1 MINFLIM
8 SDGHAEQVLD
18 IERLFHQH
26 GVRVTAQRRGV
37 WGFFAAHARG
47 CGMAE
52 AVDGLKGQGI
62 GQATVYR
69 TVFLLADLG
78 LLRRVQGAE
87 GAFYIAIH
95 PGHHHPLICQGCRR
109 VVEFDSCDLS
119 VLERLLGAET
129 GYRIRGH
136 HLEVFGLC
144 PECQG
149 GGG

>member
-1 MINFLIM
+1 MT
-8 SDGHAEQVLD
+8 DVHAHQPVE
-18 IERLFHQH
+18 IEEFFHQH
-26 GVRVTAQRRGV
+26 GVRLTAQRRAV
-37 WGFFAAHARG
+37 WQCFAEYARG
-47 CGMAE
+47 CGIAE
-52 AVDGLKGQGI
+52 AVEELKGQGI

-87 GAFYIAIH
+87 GPFYIAIH

-119 VLERLLGAET
+119 VLERLLGNET
-129 GYRIRGH
+129 GFRIRSH

-144 PECQG
+144 PQCQDG
-149 GGG
+149 GG

>member
-1 MINFLIM
+1 MTE
-8 SDGHAEQVLD
+8 GHVHQPVD
-18 IERLFHQH
+18 IEQLFHQH
-26 GVRVTAQRRGV
+26 GARVTTQRRAV
-37 WGFFAAHARG
+37 WQFFAGHARG

-52 AVDGLKGQGI
+52 AVEGLKERGI

-69 TVFLLADLG
+69 SVFLLADLG
-78 LLRRVQGAE
+78 LLRRVEAAE
-87 GAFYIAIH
+87 GPFYIAIH

-119 VLERLLGAET
+119 VLERLLGSET

-144 PECQG
+144 PDCQG
-149 GGG
+149 GG